1 MPAKN
6 ILFIMCDQLRWDYL
20 SCYGNQRLH
29 TPHIDALAAKGVRYT
44 RSYVQSPV
52 CGPSRM
58 STYTGR
64 YVQAHGAS
72 WNFVPIKAGEMTI
85 GDHLR
90 PLGVQTVLI
99 GKTHMKADAPGMA
112 RLGIDSTSRIGVRI
126 SECGFDPYERDDGLH
141 PYSGHEPNP
150 PYNDYVRA
158 KGYNAE
164 NPWEEYANAADGE
177 QGELLSGW
185 FLKYADRPA
194 RIPDEHSETPYITG
208 RAMDFINESIKNN
221 PSRPW
226 VAHVSYIKPHWPY
239 IVPEPYA
246 SMFGPDDVAPVNR
259 SDSERENAHPVYA
272 EFINRRVSKN
282 FARQEVRDKVIP
294 AYMGLIKQIDDQMG
308 RLFEHLEKKGIANE
322 TMIVFTSDHGDYLGD
337 HWLGEKELFH
347 DASVRVPLIIYDP
360 SPEADNTRGSVN
372 DDLVEAIDLAPT
384 FLDMYGGEALPHI
397 LDGHS
402 LMGTLTGKRETD
414 PRRYVISEYDYSFIE
429 PRLALNMPSRDC
441 WLRMIYDGRY
451 KYIHAEHYRPMLFD
465 LQEDPNEL
473 TDLGDDPAYNDVR
486 ARMHEALF
494 EWARKPRQRATISD
508 GTIESINIPD
518 RLSENGIVIGF
529 WDEAELE
536 HAVQHEFGPR
546 LSNTN
551 PLVGPTLNKL
561 LRKTPKKDKT

>member
-6 ILFIMCDQLRWDYL
+6 VLFIMCDQLRWDYL

-29 TPHIDALAAKGVRYT
+29 TPHTDALAARGVRYT

-158 KGYNAE
+158 KGYNSE
-164 NPWEEYANAADGE
+164 NPWEEYANAANGE

-208 RAMDFINESIKNN
+208 RAMDFIDESIKNS

-226 VAHVSYIKPHWPY
+226 VAHVS
-239 IVPEPYA
+239 
-246 SMFGPDDVAPVNR
+246 
-259 SDSERENAHPVYA
+259 
-272 EFINRRVSKN
+272 
-282 FARQEVRDKVIP
+282 
-294 AYMGLIKQIDDQMG
+294 
-308 RLFEHLEKKGIANE
+308 
-322 TMIVFTSDHGDYLGD
+322 
-337 HWLGEKELFH
+337 
-347 DASVRVPLIIYDP
+347 
-360 SPEADNTRGSVN
+360 
-372 DDLVEAIDLAPT
+372 
-384 FLDMYGGEALPHI
+384 
-397 LDGHS
+397 
-402 LMGTLTGKRETD
+402 
-414 PRRYVISEYDYSFIE
+414 
-429 PRLALNMPSRDC
+429 
-441 WLRMIYDGRY
+441 
-451 KYIHAEHYRPMLFD
+451 
-465 LQEDPNEL
+465 
-473 TDLGDDPAYNDVR
+473 
-486 ARMHEALF
+486 
-494 EWARKPRQRATISD
+494 
-508 GTIESINIPD
+508 
-518 RLSENGIVIGF
+518 
-529 WDEAELE
+529 
-536 HAVQHEFGPR
+536 
-546 LSNTN
+546 
-551 PLVGPTLNKL
+551 
-561 LRKTPKKDKT
+561 